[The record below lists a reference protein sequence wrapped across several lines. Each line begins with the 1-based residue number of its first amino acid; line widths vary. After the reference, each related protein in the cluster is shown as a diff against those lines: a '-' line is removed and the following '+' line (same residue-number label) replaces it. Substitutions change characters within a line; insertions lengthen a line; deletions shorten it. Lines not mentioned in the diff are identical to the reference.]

1 MTPADIIIL
10 IVVVLLLGLI
20 IYFSIIRPRIKHQSG
35 CSKCPYSKD
44 CGKAKESAYNCTKNT
59 EQVSPVKEEV
69 TKEDKPTNK
78 ATKK

>member
-10 IVVVLLLGLI
+10 IVVVLLLSLI

-44 CGKAKESAYNCTKNT
+44 CGKAKESACNCTKNI
-59 EQVSPVKEEV
+59 EPDNPVKEEI
-69 TKEDKPTNK
+69 TKEDKLTNK
-78 ATKK
+78 DTKD